1 MNWIAKLI
9 GHRWAVCSLLFF
21 ATTINYIDRQIL
33 SLLKPILDDQLHWT
47 NAEFGMVNSAFQGAY
62 GVSLLVFGWLIDK
75 YGTKIGY
82 AISIAAWSLA
92 AMGHALVG
100 SVGGFLW
107 ARVALGL
114 GEGGNFPAAIK
125 ATGKKIMVVNGNAV
139 APRTAHEI
147 DGIIRAVGG
156 SCVDGS
162 ILRVTSKGKSELR
175 LYVSGPEAAALT
187 QINDEILKIRV
198 VGEKIGNASALKM
211 CYGAFTKGALALGV
225 ELLLASHKLGVA
237 DEVAAEFED
246 TQPEVYKWILGRT
259 IGMAPKAYRY
269 VPEMLEVATTFE
281 DAGMTRRMLEGAADM
296 FEMLAKTPLA
306 AETPEESKE
315 KGRTGKE
322 IVKALAAGAA

>member
-1 MNWIAKLI
+1 M
-9 GHRWAVCSLLFF
+9 
-21 ATTINYIDRQIL
+21 Q
-33 SLLKPILDDQLHWT
+33 
-47 NAEFGMVNSAFQGAY
+47 
-62 GVSLLVFGWLIDK
+62 
-75 YGTKIGY
+75 TKIQKIGITSIGDMGGQVAVRLQKAGY
-82 AISIAAWSLA
+82 EIFTSLEGRSKRTAALTAKAGVTDCGSLDKLVSTVDVIISVLDPA
-92 AMGHALVG
+92 HAVTK
-100 SVGGFLW
+100 
-107 ARVALGL
+107 AREVA
-114 GEGGNFPAAIK
+114 AAIK
-125 ATGKKIMVVNGNAV
+125 ATGKKIMFVNGNAV

-225 ELLLASHKLGVA
+225 QLLLASHKLGVA

>member
-1 MNWIAKLI
+1 ME
-9 GHRWAVCSLLFF
+9 
-21 ATTINYIDRQIL
+21 
-33 SLLKPILDDQLHWT
+33 LKIR
-47 NAEFGMVNSAFQGAY
+47 
-62 GVSLLVFGWLIDK
+62 
-75 YGTKIGY
+75 KIG
-82 AISIAAWSLA
+82 ITSIGDMGGQVAARLKACGYEILTSLE
-92 AMGHALVG
+92 GR
-100 SVGGFLW
+100 SK
-107 ARVALGL
+107 RTVALSQKAGAKDCGSIEKL
-114 GEGGNFPAAIK
+114 VAACDVIISVLDPAHAVTKAREVAAGIK
-125 ATGKKIMVVNGNAV
+125 ATGKKIMFVNGNAV
-139 APRTAHEI
+139 APRTAQEI
-147 DGIIRAVGG
+147 DGIIRAAGG
-156 SCVDGS
+156 YCVDGS

-175 LYVSGPEAAALT
+175 LYVSGPEASVLT

-237 DEVAAEFED
+237 DELAAEFED

-281 DAGMTRRMLEGAADM
+281 DAGMTRRTMEGAADM

-306 AETPEESKE
+306 KETPEESKE

-322 IVKALAAGAA
+322 IVKALAVGKA

>member
-1 MNWIAKLI
+1 ME
-9 GHRWAVCSLLFF
+9 
-21 ATTINYIDRQIL
+21 
-33 SLLKPILDDQLHWT
+33 LKIR
-47 NAEFGMVNSAFQGAY
+47 
-62 GVSLLVFGWLIDK
+62 
-75 YGTKIGY
+75 KIG
-82 AISIAAWSLA
+82 ITSIGDMGGQVAVRLKACGYEIFTSLE
-92 AMGHALVG
+92 GRSKRTIALSAKAGVTDCG
-100 SVGGFLW
+100 SVEKL
-107 ARVALGL
+107 VATVDVIISVLD
-114 GEGGNFPAAIK
+114 PAHAVTK
-125 ATGKKIMVVNGNAV
+125 SRGRKIIFVNGNAV

-147 DGIIRAVGG
+147 DGIIRAAGG
-156 SCVDGS
+156 ACVDGS

-175 LYVSGPEAAALT
+175 LYVSGPEASVLT

-237 DEVAAEFED
+237 EEVAAEFED

-281 DAGMTRRMLEGAADM
+281 DAGMTRHMMEGAADM

-306 AETPEESKE
+306 KETPEESKE
-315 KGRTGKE
+315 RGRTGKQ
-322 IVKALAAGAA
+322 IVQALADGKA